1 MGGGEMLMNEKLNLK
16 KKKSNLFHMNK
27 KGRPRG

>member
-1 MGGGEMLMNEKLNLK
+1 MGGGKMLMNEKLNL